1 MVHKVKIIHLSFVV
15 LTSSENKIIF
25 IWQLSTLPLQYQR
38 FQTHMETFFPYRSY
52 EKNTA
57 LYCKH
62 IQKLFCTGAG
72 HVPFFK

>member
-1 MVHKVKIIHLSFVV
+1 MGHKEKIIHLSFAV
-15 LTSSENKIIF
+15 LTSSKDKRIF
-25 IWQLSTLPLQYQR
+25 TWQLPTLPLHYQH

-52 EKNTA
+52 GKNTA

-62 IQKLFCTGAG
+62 VQELLCTKAG